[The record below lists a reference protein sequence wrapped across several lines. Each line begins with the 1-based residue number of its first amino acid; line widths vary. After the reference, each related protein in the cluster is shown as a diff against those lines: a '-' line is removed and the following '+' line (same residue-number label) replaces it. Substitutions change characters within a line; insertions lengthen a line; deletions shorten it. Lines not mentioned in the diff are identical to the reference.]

1 MPQDSCQLAT
11 YSSKL
16 DGDHDH
22 MMNLRVEISV
32 FLIYEASDVREGL
45 NRGPYRPDPKRW
57 DHG

>member
-1 MPQDSCQLAT
+1 MPQDSWQLAT
-11 YSSKL
+11 YSLKL
-16 DGDHDH
+16 DGDYDH
-22 MMNLRVEISV
+22 MMNLRVEIGV